1 MTGIFLKN
9 INYQKPAF
17 WVMILVAIACVM
29 AAVCFLTDPLTAE
42 DYFVL
47 TDSKSPAG
55 SNRLSY
61 EISLGNQAMSGEIY
75 VEQWVDG
82 TCVKSA
88 PVVMTQF
95 VDSIEISMRDR
106 REEGIS
112 AGTDIQ
118 IETNQYGGSLLTY
131 FEHPESFD
139 VIGWAFTGYEADQKV
154 QFSSDDEVILAA
166 KVFDNGAGVR
176 AFDCETLAAEP
187 ERLQNA
193 AYMIVVRAVFS
204 QDPLGVTEQSEAS
217 SSKEVLSLNDVII
230 LSQKGHELIW
240 EDFEPYDYIE
250 TGSGLYIRVYEI
262 NELFELWIGGAGPN
276 REPMYIYL
284 KLADGSDTK
293 MDIRDGGVT
302 EFISDYGSSKPWYQ
316 AEGDLHLGLNA
327 EVIEIDAEKHILYVK
342 DMDEQEPV
350 FGADA
355 SFGLQDGICKR

>member
-42 DYFVL
+42 DYIVL

-55 SNRLSY
+55 SNRLFY

-95 VDSIEISMRDR
+95 VDTIEISMRDR

-139 VIGWAFTGYEADQKV
+139 VIGWAFTDYEADQKV

-230 LSQKGHELIW
+230 LSQKGYELTW
-240 EDFEPYDYIE
+240 EDFEQYDYIE
-250 TGSGLYIRVYEI
+250 TGSGLYIRIYEI
-262 NELFELWIGGAGPN
+262 NELFELWIGGAGPD

-284 KLADGSDTK
+284 KLADGSDMK
-293 MDIRDGGVT
+293 MDIREGGVT
-302 EFISDYGSSKPWYQ
+302 GFISEYGSHHCS
-316 AEGDLHLGLNA
+316 
-327 EVIEIDAEKHILYVK
+327 V
-342 DMDEQEPV
+342 
-350 FGADA
+350 
-355 SFGLQDGICKR
+355 